1 MSKLWPVVD
10 GYKDLKYFE
19 SLVYLK
25 SSYWATV
32 YGVAKETH
40 TT

>member
-25 SSYWATV
+25 SSYNRKAFN
-32 YGVAKETH
+32 
-40 TT
+40 